1 MTKKPNSSISKNWVD
16 LTHHQNPSPDKMM
29 TDFFKMLR
37 AVVDG
42 DEKAREDLRTFLDM
56 FDKYGYTLPSEMMS
70 MPDENEDN
78 ENVDSEDIPLTLPRT
93 HVREMH
99 LRIKINN
106 TDLKIWREIKV
117 PSNLTLTALGEV
129 LQDAMGW
136 MHEHLYQF
144 RKGDVYFV
152 DREQMEDSFGFDR
165 FSYHDMAK
173 CTVDDMLTEKGKRVV
188 FEYDFG
194 DSWEHD
200 VWCKG
205 EREYNS
211 GEKPSI
217 TFVKGQ
223 GACPPEDCGGIWGY
237 EDFLEIRKKKKL
249 TQEERESLEW
259 YAMDGD
265 FDPDTCDDEEI
276 AEMMQEWTCRLQ
288 QSISN

>member
-1 MTKKPNSSISKNWVD
+1 MN
-16 LTHHQNPSPDKMM
+16 
-29 TDFFKMLR
+29 R
-37 AVVDG
+37 
-42 DEKAREDLRTFLDM
+42 
-56 FDKYGYTLPSEMMS
+56 
-70 MPDENEDN
+70 
-78 ENVDSEDIPLTLPRT
+78 
-93 HVREMH
+93 
-99 LRIKINN
+99 

-152 DREQMEDSFGFDR
+152 DREQMEDSFGFGR
-165 FSYHDMAK
+165 FSFRDMAQ

-200 VWCKG
+200 LWYKG
-205 EREYNS
+205 EREYNP

-237 EDFLEIRKKKKL
+237 EDLLEIKKKKKR
-249 TQEERESLEW
+249 TREERERMEW
-259 YAMDGD
+259 ALMDDD
-265 FDPDTCDDEEI
+265 FDPDFFDDEEVD
-276 AEMMQEWTCRLQ
+276 ELMQEWTERLY
-288 QSISN
+288 

>member
-1 MTKKPNSSISKNWVD
+1 MAKKIDFTP
-16 LTHHQNPSPDKMM
+16 HHQEPSADEMT
-29 TDFFKMLR
+29 TDFFELLR

-42 DEKAREDLRTFLDM
+42 DEEAREHLRTILDM
-56 FDKYGYTLPSEMMS
+56 FDKQGFVLPSVMMPIPGNDDKTS
-70 MPDENEDN
+70 ENAN
-78 ENVDSEDIPLTLPRT
+78 NSLTLPRP
-93 HVREMH
+93 HIRELH
-99 LRIKINN
+99 LRIKMNR

-152 DREQMEDSFGFDR
+152 DREQMEDSFGFGR
-165 FSYHDMAK
+165 FSFRDMAQ

-200 VWCKG
+200 LWYKG
-205 EREYNS
+205 EREYNP

-237 EDFLEIRKKKKL
+237 EDLLEIKKKKKR
-249 TQEERESLEW
+249 TREERERMEW
-259 YAMDGD
+259 ALMDDD
-265 FDPDTCDDEEI
+265 FDPDFFDDEEVD
-276 AEMMQEWTCRLQ
+276 ELMQDWTERLY
-288 QSISN
+288 

>member
-1 MTKKPNSSISKNWVD
+1 
-16 LTHHQNPSPDKMM
+16 MM
-29 TDFFKMLR
+29 TDFFKLLR

-42 DEKAREDLRTFLDM
+42 DEQAREHLRTMLDM
-56 FDKYGYTLPSEMMS
+56 FDKHGYVLPSDMMPI
-70 MPDENEDN
+70 PDNDDDEPCDN
-78 ENVDSEDIPLTLPRT
+78 ENLPLTLPRP
-93 HVREMH
+93 HVRELH
-99 LRIKINN
+99 LRIKMNR

-152 DREQMEDSFGFDR
+152 DREQMEDSFGFGR
-165 FSYHDMAK
+165 FSYRDMAK

-200 VWCKG
+200 LWYKG
-205 EREYNS
+205 EREYNP
-211 GEKPSI
+211 GENPSI

-237 EDFLEIRKKKKL
+237 EDLLAVRNKKKR
-249 TQEERESLEW
+249 TREEREDLKW
-259 YAMDGD
+259 YLMDDD
-265 FDPDTCDDEEI
+265 FDPDVCDDGEI
-276 AEMMQEWTCRLQ
+276 ADLMQHWTTMLHQPER
-288 QSISN
+288 

>member
-1 MTKKPNSSISKNWVD
+1 MAKKIDFTP
-16 LTHHQNPSPDKMM
+16 HHQEPSADEMM
-29 TDFFKMLR
+29 TDFFELLR

-42 DEKAREDLRTFLDM
+42 DEEAREHLHTILDM
-56 FDKYGYTLPSEMMS
+56 FDKQGFVLPSVMMPIPGNDDKTS
-70 MPDENEDN
+70 ENAN
-78 ENVDSEDIPLTLPRT
+78 NSLTLPRP
-93 HVREMH
+93 HIRELH
-99 LRIKINN
+99 LRIKMNQ

-152 DREQMEDSFGFDR
+152 DREQMEDSFGFGR
-165 FSYHDMAK
+165 FSFRDMAQ

-200 VWCKG
+200 LWYKG
-205 EREYNS
+205 EREYNP

-237 EDFLEIRKKKKL
+237 EDLLEIKKKKKR
-249 TQEERESLEW
+249 TREERERMEW
-259 YAMDGD
+259 ALMDDD
-265 FDPDTCDDEEI
+265 FDPDFFDDEEVD
-276 AEMMQEWTCRLQ
+276 ELMQEWTERLY
-288 QSISN
+288 

>member
-1 MTKKPNSSISKNWVD
+1 MAKKIDFTP
-16 LTHHQNPSPDKMM
+16 HHQEPSADEMM
-29 TDFFKMLR
+29 TDFFELLR

-42 DEKAREDLRTFLDM
+42 DEEAREHLRTILDM
-56 FDKYGYTLPSEMMS
+56 FGKQGFVLPSVMMPIPGNDDKTS
-70 MPDENEDN
+70 ENAN
-78 ENVDSEDIPLTLPRT
+78 NSLTLPRP
-93 HVREMH
+93 HIRELH
-99 LRIKINN
+99 LRIKMNR

-152 DREQMEDSFGFDR
+152 DREQMEDSFGFGR
-165 FSYHDMAK
+165 FSFRDMAQ

-194 DSWEHD
+194 DNWEHD
-200 VWCKG
+200 LWYKG
-205 EREYNS
+205 EREYNP

-237 EDFLEIRKKKKL
+237 EDLLEIKKKKKR
-249 TQEERESLEW
+249 TREERERMEW
-259 YAMDGD
+259 TLMDDD
-265 FDPDTCDDEEI
+265 FDPDFFDDEEVD
-276 AEMMQEWTCRLQ
+276 ELMQEWTERLY
-288 QSISN
+288 

>member
-1 MTKKPNSSISKNWVD
+1 MAKKIDFTP
-16 LTHHQNPSPDKMM
+16 HHQEPSADEMM
-29 TDFFKMLR
+29 TDFFELLR

-42 DEKAREDLRTFLDM
+42 DEEAREHLRTILDM
-56 FDKYGYTLPSEMMS
+56 FDKQGFVLPSVMMPIPGNDDKTS
-70 MPDENEDN
+70 ENAN
-78 ENVDSEDIPLTLPRT
+78 NSLTLPRP
-93 HVREMH
+93 HIRELH
-99 LRIKINN
+99 LRIKMNR
-106 TDLKIWREIKV
+106 TDIKIWREIKV

-152 DREQMEDSFGFDR
+152 DREQMEDSFGFGR
-165 FSYHDMAK
+165 FSFRDMAQ

-200 VWCKG
+200 LWYKG
-205 EREYNS
+205 EREYNP

-237 EDFLEIRKKKKL
+237 EDLLEIKKKKKR
-249 TQEERESLEW
+249 TREERERMEW
-259 YAMDGD
+259 ALMDDD
-265 FDPDTCDDEEI
+265 FDPDFFDDEEVD
-276 AEMMQEWTCRLQ
+276 ELMQEWTERLY
-288 QSISN
+288 

>member
-1 MTKKPNSSISKNWVD
+1 MAKKIDFTP
-16 LTHHQNPSPDKMM
+16 HHQEPSADEMM
-29 TDFFKMLR
+29 TDFLKLLR

-42 DEKAREDLRTFLDM
+42 DEEAREYMRTILDM
-56 FDKYGYTLPSEMMS
+56 FEKHGIIPQNGD
-70 MPDENEDN
+70 DEDYYDDEPY
-78 ENVDSEDIPLTLPRT
+78 DSEDLPLTLPRP
-93 HVREMH
+93 HVRELH
-99 LRIKINN
+99 LRIKMNR

-152 DREQMEDSFGFDR
+152 DREQMEDSFGFGR
-165 FSYHDMAK
+165 FSYRDLEQ
-173 CTVDDMLTEKGKRVV
+173 CTIDDLLTEKGKRVV

-200 VWCKG
+200 LWYKG
-205 EREYNS
+205 EREYNP

-237 EDFLEIRKKKKL
+237 EDLLDIKKKKKPSR
-249 TQEERESLEW
+249 EERENLEW
-259 YAMDGD
+259 YCMDGD
-265 FDPDTCDDEEI
+265 FDPDIFDDEEI
-276 AEMMQEWTCRLQ
+276 DELMQEWTDRLQ
-288 QSISN
+288 

>member
-1 MTKKPNSSISKNWVD
+1 MAKKIDFTP
-16 LTHHQNPSPDKMM
+16 HHQEPSADEMM
-29 TDFFKMLR
+29 TDFFELLR

-42 DEKAREDLRTFLDM
+42 DEEAREHLRTILDM
-56 FDKYGYTLPSEMMS
+56 FDKQGFVLPSVMMPIPGNDDKTS
-70 MPDENEDN
+70 ENAN
-78 ENVDSEDIPLTLPRT
+78 NSLTLPRP
-93 HVREMH
+93 HIRELH
-99 LRIKINN
+99 LRIKMNR

-152 DREQMEDSFGFDR
+152 DREQMEDSFGFGR
-165 FSYHDMAK
+165 FSFRDMAQ

-200 VWCKG
+200 LWYKG
-205 EREYNS
+205 EREYNP

-217 TFVKGQ
+217 TIVKGQ

-237 EDFLEIRKKKKL
+237 EDLLEIKKKKKR
-249 TQEERESLEW
+249 TREERERMEW
-259 YAMDGD
+259 ALMDDD
-265 FDPDTCDDEEI
+265 FDPDFFDDEEVD
-276 AEMMQEWTCRLQ
+276 ELMQEWTERLY
-288 QSISN
+288 

>member
-1 MTKKPNSSISKNWVD
+1 MAKKIDFTP
-16 LTHHQNPSPDKMM
+16 HHQEPSADEMT
-29 TDFFKMLR
+29 TDFFELLR

-42 DEKAREDLRTFLDM
+42 DEEAREHLRTILDM
-56 FDKYGYTLPSEMMS
+56 FDKQGFVLPSVMMPIPGNDDKTS
-70 MPDENEDN
+70 ENAN
-78 ENVDSEDIPLTLPRT
+78 NSLTLPRP
-93 HVREMH
+93 HICELH
-99 LRIKINN
+99 LRIKMNR

-152 DREQMEDSFGFDR
+152 DREQMEDSFGFGR
-165 FSYHDMAK
+165 FSFRDMAQ

-200 VWCKG
+200 LWYKG
-205 EREYNS
+205 EREYNP
-211 GEKPSI
+211 GEKSSI

-237 EDFLEIRKKKKL
+237 EDLLEIKKKKKR
-249 TQEERESLEW
+249 TREERERMEW
-259 YAMDGD
+259 ALMDDD
-265 FDPDTCDDEEI
+265 FDPDFFDDEEVD
-276 AEMMQEWTCRLQ
+276 ELMQEWTERLY
-288 QSISN
+288 

>member
-1 MTKKPNSSISKNWVD
+1 MAKKIDFAP
-16 LTHHQNPSPDKMM
+16 HHQEPSADEMT
-29 TDFFKMLR
+29 TDFFELLR

-42 DEKAREDLRTFLDM
+42 DEEARKHLRTILDM
-56 FDKYGYTLPSEMMS
+56 FDKQGFVLPSVMMPIPGNDDKTS
-70 MPDENEDN
+70 ENAN
-78 ENVDSEDIPLTLPRT
+78 NSLTLPRP
-93 HVREMH
+93 HIRELH
-99 LRIKINN
+99 LRIKMNR
-106 TDLKIWREIKV
+106 TELKIWREIKV

-152 DREQMEDSFGFDR
+152 DREQMEDSFGFGR
-165 FSYHDMAK
+165 FSFRDMAQ

-200 VWCKG
+200 LWYKG
-205 EREYNS
+205 EREYNP

-237 EDFLEIRKKKKL
+237 EDLLEIKKKKKR
-249 TQEERESLEW
+249 TREERERMEW
-259 YAMDGD
+259 ALMDDD
-265 FDPDTCDDEEI
+265 FDPDFFDDEEVD
-276 AEMMQEWTCRLQ
+276 ELMQEWTERLY
-288 QSISN
+288 

>member
-1 MTKKPNSSISKNWVD
+1 MAKKIDFTP
-16 LTHHQNPSPDKMM
+16 HHQEPSADEMT
-29 TDFFKMLR
+29 TDFFELLR

-42 DEKAREDLRTFLDM
+42 DEEAREHLRTILDM
-56 FDKYGYTLPSEMMS
+56 FDKQGFVLPSVMMPIPGNDDKTS
-70 MPDENEDN
+70 ENAN
-78 ENVDSEDIPLTLPRT
+78 NSLTLPRP
-93 HVREMH
+93 HICELH
-99 LRIKINN
+99 LRIKMNR

-152 DREQMEDSFGFDR
+152 DREQMEDSFGFGR
-165 FSYHDMAK
+165 FSFRDMAQ

-200 VWCKG
+200 LWYKG
-205 EREYNS
+205 EREYNP

-223 GACPPEDCGGIWGY
+223 GACPPEDCGGILGY
-237 EDFLEIRKKKKL
+237 EDLLEIKKKKKR
-249 TQEERESLEW
+249 TREERERMEW
-259 YAMDGD
+259 ALMDDD
-265 FDPDTCDDEEI
+265 FDPDFFDDEEVD
-276 AEMMQEWTCRLQ
+276 ELMQEWTERLY
-288 QSISN
+288 

>member
-1 MTKKPNSSISKNWVD
+1 MAKKIDFTP
-16 LTHHQNPSPDKMM
+16 HHQEPSADEIT
-29 TDFFKMLR
+29 TDFFELLR

-42 DEKAREDLRTFLDM
+42 DEEAREHLRTILDM
-56 FDKYGYTLPSEMMS
+56 FDKQGFVLPSVMMPIPGNDDKTS
-70 MPDENEDN
+70 ENAN
-78 ENVDSEDIPLTLPRT
+78 NSLTLPRP
-93 HVREMH
+93 HIHELY
-99 LRIKINN
+99 LRIKMNR

-152 DREQMEDSFGFDR
+152 DREQMEDSFGFGR
-165 FSYHDMAK
+165 FSFRDMAQ

-200 VWCKG
+200 LWYKG
-205 EREYNS
+205 EREYNP

-223 GACPPEDCGGIWGY
+223 GACPPEDRGGIWGY
-237 EDFLEIRKKKKL
+237 EDLLEIKKKKKR
-249 TQEERESLEW
+249 TREERERMEW
-259 YAMDGD
+259 ALMDDD
-265 FDPDTCDDEEI
+265 FDPDFFDDEEVD
-276 AEMMQEWTCRLQ
+276 ELMQEWTERLY
-288 QSISN
+288 

>member
-1 MTKKPNSSISKNWVD
+1 MAKKIDFTP
-16 LTHHQNPSPDKMM
+16 HHQEPSADEMT
-29 TDFFKMLR
+29 TDFFELLR

-42 DEKAREDLRTFLDM
+42 DEEAREHLRTILDM
-56 FDKYGYTLPSEMMS
+56 FDKQGFVLPSVMMPIPGNDDKTS
-70 MPDENEDN
+70 ENAN
-78 ENVDSEDIPLTLPRT
+78 NSLTLPRP
-93 HVREMH
+93 HIRELH
-99 LRIKINN
+99 LRIKMNR

-152 DREQMEDSFGFDR
+152 DREQMEDSFGFGR
-165 FSYHDMAK
+165 FSFRDMAQ

-200 VWCKG
+200 LWYKG
-205 EREYNS
+205 EREYNP

-237 EDFLEIRKKKKL
+237 EDLLEIKKKKKR
-249 TQEERESLEW
+249 TREERERMEW
-259 YAMDGD
+259 ALMDDD
-265 FDPDTCDDEEI
+265 FDPDFFDDEEVD
-276 AEMMQEWTCRLQ
+276 ELMQEWTERLY
-288 QSISN
+288 

>member
-1 MTKKPNSSISKNWVD
+1 MAKKIDFTPHHHDSSAD
-16 LTHHQNPSPDKMM
+16 EMM
-29 TDFFKMLR
+29 TDFFELLR

-42 DEKAREDLRTFLDM
+42 DKEARDHLRTILDM
-56 FDKYGYTLPSEMMS
+56 FDKHGFALPSEMM
-70 MPDENEDN
+70 PIPGNDDETY
-78 ENVDSEDIPLTLPRT
+78 ENTNHSLTLPRP
-93 HVREMH
+93 HIRELH
-99 LRIKINN
+99 LRIKMNR

-117 PSNLTLTALGEV
+117 PSNLTLTTLGEV

-152 DREQMEDSFGFDR
+152 DREQMEDSFGFGR
-165 FSYHDMAK
+165 FSYRDMDQ
-173 CTVDDMLTEKGKRVV
+173 CSVDDMLTEKGKRVV

-200 VWCKG
+200 VWYKG
-205 EREYNS
+205 EREYNP

-237 EDFLEIRKKKKL
+237 EDLLEIKKKKKR
-249 TQEERESLEW
+249 TRDDRERLEW
-259 YAMDGD
+259 ALMDGD
-265 FDPDTCDDEEI
+265 FDPDIFDEE
-276 AEMMQEWTCRLQ
+276 EVNELMQEWTEQLQ
-288 QSISN
+288 YHL

>member
-1 MTKKPNSSISKNWVD
+1 MAKKIDFTP
-16 LTHHQNPSPDKMM
+16 HHQEPSADEMT
-29 TDFFKMLR
+29 TDFFELLR

-42 DEKAREDLRTFLDM
+42 DEEAREHLRTILDM
-56 FDKYGYTLPSEMMS
+56 FDKQGFVLPSVMMPIPGNDDKTS
-70 MPDENEDN
+70 ENAN
-78 ENVDSEDIPLTLPRT
+78 NSLTLPRP
-93 HVREMH
+93 HICELH
-99 LRIKINN
+99 LRIKMNR

-152 DREQMEDSFGFDR
+152 DREQMEDSFGFGR
-165 FSYHDMAK
+165 FSFRDMAQ

-200 VWCKG
+200 LWYKG
-205 EREYNS
+205 EREYNP

-237 EDFLEIRKKKKL
+237 EDLLEIKKKKKR
-249 TQEERESLEW
+249 TREERERMEW
-259 YAMDGD
+259 ALMDDD
-265 FDPDTCDDEEI
+265 FDPDFFDDEEVD
-276 AEMMQEWTCRLQ
+276 ELMQEWTERLY
-288 QSISN
+288 

>member
-1 MTKKPNSSISKNWVD
+1 MAKKIDFTP
-16 LTHHQNPSPDKMM
+16 HHQEPSADEMT
-29 TDFFKMLR
+29 TDFFELLR

-42 DEKAREDLRTFLDM
+42 DEEAREHLRTILDM
-56 FDKYGYTLPSEMMS
+56 FDKQGFVLPSVMMPIPGNDDKTS
-70 MPDENEDN
+70 ENAN
-78 ENVDSEDIPLTLPRT
+78 NSLTLPRP
-93 HVREMH
+93 HIRELH
-99 LRIKINN
+99 LRIKMNR

-152 DREQMEDSFGFDR
+152 DREQMEDSFGFGR
-165 FSYHDMAK
+165 FSFRDMAQ

-200 VWCKG
+200 LWYKG
-205 EREYNS
+205 EREYNP
-211 GEKPSI
+211 GEKSSI

-237 EDFLEIRKKKKL
+237 EDLLEIKKKKKR
-249 TQEERESLEW
+249 TREERERMEW
-259 YAMDGD
+259 ALMDDD
-265 FDPDTCDDEEI
+265 FDPDFFDDEEVD
-276 AEMMQEWTCRLQ
+276 ELMQEWTERLY
-288 QSISN
+288 

>member
-1 MTKKPNSSISKNWVD
+1 MAKKIDFTP
-16 LTHHQNPSPDKMM
+16 HHQEPSADEMM
-29 TDFFKMLR
+29 TDFFELLR

-42 DEKAREDLRTFLDM
+42 DEEAREHLRTILDM
-56 FDKYGYTLPSEMMS
+56 LDKQGFVLPSVMMPIPGNDDKTS
-70 MPDENEDN
+70 ENAN
-78 ENVDSEDIPLTLPRT
+78 NSLTLPRP
-93 HVREMH
+93 HIRELH
-99 LRIKINN
+99 LRIKMNR
-106 TDLKIWREIKV
+106 TELKIWREIKV
-117 PSNLTLTALGEV
+117 PSNLTLTTLGEV

-152 DREQMEDSFGFDR
+152 DREQMEDSFGFGR
-165 FSYHDMAK
+165 FSFRDMAQ

-200 VWCKG
+200 LWYKG
-205 EREYNS
+205 EREYNP

-237 EDFLEIRKKKKL
+237 EDLLEIKKKKKR
-249 TQEERESLEW
+249 TREERERMEW
-259 YAMDGD
+259 TLMDDD
-265 FDPDTCDDEEI
+265 FDPDFFDDEEVD
-276 AEMMQEWTCRLQ
+276 ELMQEWTERLY
-288 QSISN
+288 

>member
-1 MTKKPNSSISKNWVD
+1 MAKKIDFTP
-16 LTHHQNPSPDKMM
+16 HHQEPSADEMM
-29 TDFFKMLR
+29 TDFFELLR

-42 DEKAREDLRTFLDM
+42 DEEAREHLRTILDM
-56 FDKYGYTLPSEMMS
+56 FDKQGFVLPSVMMPIPGNDDKTS
-70 MPDENEDN
+70 ENAN
-78 ENVDSEDIPLTLPRT
+78 NSLTLPRP
-93 HVREMH
+93 HIRELH
-99 LRIKINN
+99 LRIKMNR

-152 DREQMEDSFGFDR
+152 DREQMEDSFGFGC
-165 FSYHDMAK
+165 FSFRDMAQ

-200 VWCKG
+200 LWYKG
-205 EREYNS
+205 EREYNP

-237 EDFLEIRKKKKL
+237 EDLLEIKKKKKR
-249 TQEERESLEW
+249 TREERERMEW
-259 YAMDGD
+259 ALMDDD
-265 FDPDTCDDEEI
+265 FDPDFFDDEEVD
-276 AEMMQEWTCRLQ
+276 ELMQEWTERLY
-288 QSISN
+288 